1 MSFVRRRPSEAELG
15 FFRAAVRRLGVTNRE
30 AEAHLSAADVPR
42 STVLLSTGDVPD
54 LSGLVVSGV
63 VREYY
68 LQPDGTE
75 HTRHFALAGDA
86 FGSISDAIAGR
97 PVRAEVCVESDAV
110 VLLLPWPVIEQL
122 AARSRE
128 WERCRHR
135 IVEELLV
142 RRSTREYELLALD
155 AMGRYLS
162 LLEQH
167 PRIEEAVPQRHIA
180 SYLGITPVHLSRL
193 RRRRRLGSRANPGT
207 GRARR

>member
-1 MSFVRRRPSEAELG
+1 VSFVRRRPSESELA
-15 FFRAAVRRLGVTNRE
+15 FFRAVVGRLGVTNRE
-30 AEAHLSAADVPR
+30 AEPHLRAAEVPR
-42 STVLLSTGDVPD
+42 QTVLLAAGDTPD
-54 LSGLVVSGV
+54 VSGLVVSGV

-68 LQPDGTE
+68 LQPDGVE
-75 HTRHFALAGDA
+75 HTRHFALAGDT

-97 PVRAEVCVESDAV
+97 PACAQVCVESDAV

-135 IVEELLV
+135 IVEDLCV

-155 AMGRYLS
+155 AMGRYLA
-162 LLEQH
+162 LLERH
-167 PRIEEAVPQRHIA
+167 PRIEESVPLRYIA

-193 RRRRRLGSRANPGT
+193 RRRRGPAVRANPGT